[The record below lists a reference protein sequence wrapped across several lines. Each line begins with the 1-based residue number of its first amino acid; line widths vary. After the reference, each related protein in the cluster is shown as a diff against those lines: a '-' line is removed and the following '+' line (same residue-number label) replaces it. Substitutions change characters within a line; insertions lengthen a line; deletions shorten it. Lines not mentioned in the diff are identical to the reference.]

1 MENLGLFSVRCG
13 AGRFWIQQIE
23 CETETAGCFAH
34 FVIGHNSPLY
44 DSRFTDHDSPAL
56 GARMH
61 LDFANL
67 LNLVSTIT
75 LIGALVFTG
84 LQVRAA
90 NRARREQAAVTMI
103 ETAALSENSARFLEL
118 LSEIPE
124 GASAAVIEKLDAE
137 TRRQIFLF
145 GLRVEVIGYM
155 VFHGLVDVQTVNDLA
170 GGAILSFWSRAKSWS
185 EERRKRTGH
194 DEFLEWCEWLVTQIA
209 QYRATR
215 PYVPAYS
222 RAGAGLA
229 L

>member
-1 MENLGLFSVRCG
+1 
-13 AGRFWIQQIE
+13 
-23 CETETAGCFAH
+23 
-34 FVIGHNSPLY
+34 
-44 DSRFTDHDSPAL
+44 
-56 GARMH
+56 MH
-61 LDFANL
+61 LDFASA

-90 NRARREQAAVTMI
+90 NRARREQAAVTVI

-124 GASAAVIEKLDAE
+124 NASAAAINDLDAE
-137 TRRQIFLF
+137 TKRQIFLF

-170 GGAILSFWSRAKSWS
+170 GGAILSFWARAKDWAV
-185 EERRKRTGH
+185 ERRKRTDH
-194 DEFLEWCEWLVTQIA
+194 DEFLEWCEWLATQIA
-209 QYRATR
+209 QYRAKR

-222 RAGAGLA
+222 RVRPNVHSKSR
-229 L
+229 

>member
-1 MENLGLFSVRCG
+1 
-13 AGRFWIQQIE
+13 
-23 CETETAGCFAH
+23 
-34 FVIGHNSPLY
+34 
-44 DSRFTDHDSPAL
+44 
-56 GARMH
+56 MH

-67 LNLVSTIT
+67 LNLVSTVT

-90 NRARREQAAVTMI
+90 NRARREQSAVTVI

-124 GASAAVIEKLDAE
+124 NASATAVDNLDPE

-155 VFHGLVDVQTVNDLA
+155 VFHGLVDVKTVNDLA
-170 GGAILSFWSRAKSWS
+170 GGAILSFWSRAKNWS

-194 DEFLEWCEWLVTQIA
+194 NEFLEWCEWLAMQIA

-215 PYVPAYS
+215 PYVPAYVRV
-222 RAGAGLA
+222 RAGVAT
-229 L
+229 

>member
-1 MENLGLFSVRCG
+1 M
-13 AGRFWIQQIE
+13 
-23 CETETAGCFAH
+23 H
-34 FVIGHNSPLY
+34 FEFGS
-44 DSRFTDHDSPAL
+44 A
-56 GARMH
+56 
-61 LDFANL
+61 

-90 NRARREQAAVTMI
+90 NRARRDQAAVTVI
-103 ETAALSENSARFLEL
+103 EAAALSEISARFLEL
-118 LSEIPE
+118 LSEIQE
-124 GASAAVIEKLDAE
+124 GALAVAIENLDAE
-137 TRRQIFLF
+137 TKRQIFLF

-170 GGAILSFWSRAKSWS
+170 GGAILSFWSRAKNWA

-194 DEFLEWCEWLVTQIA
+194 DEFLEWCEWLAAQIT

-222 RAGAGLA
+222 RVRGGLETHR
-229 L
+229 

>member
-1 MENLGLFSVRCG
+1 M
-13 AGRFWIQQIE
+13 
-23 CETETAGCFAH
+23 H
-34 FVIGHNSPLY
+34 F
-44 DSRFTDHDSPAL
+44 DFTSA
-56 GARMH
+56 
-61 LDFANL
+61 

-75 LIGALVFTG
+75 VIGAFVFAG

-90 NRARREQAAVTMI
+90 NRARREQAAITVI

-124 GASAAVIEKLDAE
+124 GASAADVDHFDAE
-137 TRRQIFLF
+137 TKRQIFLF

-170 GGAILSFWSRAKSWS
+170 GGAILSFWSRAKEWS
-185 EERRKRTGH
+185 IERRKRTGH

-215 PYVPAYS
+215 PYIPAY
-222 RAGAGLA
+222 RL
-229 L
+229 